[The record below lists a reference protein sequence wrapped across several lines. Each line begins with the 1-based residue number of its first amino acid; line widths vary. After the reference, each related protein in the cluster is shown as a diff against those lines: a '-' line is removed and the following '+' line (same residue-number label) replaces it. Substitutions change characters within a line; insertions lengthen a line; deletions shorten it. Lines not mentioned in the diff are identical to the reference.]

1 MKENGKADTGTEG
14 QAAPSL
20 PPLPFSFFLFPFS
33 LRLPLFARILGWSF
47 LNLALLVVVFWVLLR
62 SEFRLEPLIA
72 GVAGERAQRT
82 ADALLAELR
91 ERPSADWD
99 AVLARQ
105 GEVFGV
111 QFLIVRDD
119 GQHVAGPEMKLPASV
134 AARLRSRGGGGR
146 GGPGAGDGPRGEPPA
161 PTDARPREDPE
172 RFRPFGE
179 VRRRPPTEARG
190 FLHTTE
196 PSRYWLMF
204 EAPLPGG
211 GGGPERR
218 MTRLLIVA
226 DTLGAGGL
234 FFDFRPWIWAGTAV
248 VVLSVLWWVPFVRGI
263 TRALGQMT
271 RATEQVAEGRFDVS
285 VDARRGDELGRL
297 GGAINRMAE
306 RLAGFVTGQ
315 KRFLGDIAHELC
327 TPLARMELALGV
339 LEQRADDRQRAYV
352 DDVRE
357 EVRHM
362 SGLVNE
368 LLSFSK
374 AGLKARDLP
383 LAAVP
388 LPELVAQVVA
398 REAAPGADVRVE
410 VAGGL
415 VVQADPELLARA
427 IGNLLRNALRYAGHA
442 GPVTLRALA
451 EGDHVSVTIADVGP
465 GVPPEALLKLGEPF
479 FRPDAARTREEGGT
493 GLGLAIVRT
502 CAEAC
507 RGTVT
512 FRNRQPT
519 GLEAEL
525 KLRRAWARGGGWVPV
540 RHSGSAPRPTPELEA
555 DDANL

>member
-1 MKENGKADTGTEG
+1 MKEKGKADAPTEG
-14 QAAPSL
+14 QAVPSFRL
-20 PPLPFSFFLFPFS
+20 SPSAF
-33 LRLPLFARILGWSF
+33 RLPLFARILGWSF

-91 ERPSADWD
+91 ERPSAEWD

-119 GQHVAGPEMKLPASV
+119 GQRVAGPEMKLPESV
-134 AARLRSRGGGGR
+134 AARLRTRGGAGR

-161 PTDARPREDPE
+161 PTDVRPRENPE
-172 RFRPFGE
+172 RFRSFGE

-234 FFDFRPWIWAGTAV
+234 FFDFRPWIWAGSAV

-297 GGAINRMAE
+297 GGAINRMAAW
-306 RLAGFVTGQ
+306 LAGFVTGQ
-315 KRFLGDIAHELC
+315 KRFLVAIAHELC
-327 TPLARMELALGV
+327 TPLARMEMALGV
-339 LEQRADDRQRAYV
+339 LEQRADERQRAYV

-388 LPELVAQVVA
+388 LPALVAQVVA
-398 REAAPGADVRVE
+398 REAAHGADVRVE
-410 VAGGL
+410 VAAGL
-415 VVQADPELLARA
+415 AVQADPELLGRA

-442 GPVTLRALA
+442 GPVVLRAVA
-451 EGDHVSVTIADVGP
+451 EGDLVSVTIADVGP
-465 GVPPEALLKLGEPF
+465 GVPPEALPKLGEPF

-507 RGTVT
+507 RGTVA
-512 FRNRQPT
+512 FRNRQPA

-525 KLRRAWARGGGWVPV
+525 TLRRA
-540 RHSGSAPRPTPELEA
+540 
-555 DDANL
+555 

>member
-1 MKENGKADTGTEG
+1 MKEKGKTDAVKEG
-14 QAAPSL
+14 EAAPSFRL
-20 PPLPFSFFLFPFS
+20 LPFAFA

-47 LNLALLVVVFWVLLR
+47 LNLVLLVVVSWVLLR

-91 ERPSADWD
+91 ERPAADWD

-111 QFLIVRDD
+111 QFLIVRED
-119 GQHVAGPEMKLPASV
+119 GQRIAGPEMKLPASV
-134 AARLRSRGGGGR
+134 AARLQSRGGPGR
-146 GGPGAGDGPRGEPPA
+146 GGPGAGDGPRGEPPS
-161 PTDARPREDPE
+161 PPDARPRENPE
-172 RFRPFGE
+172 RFRPPGE
-179 VRRRPPTEARG
+179 FRRRPPTEARG

-211 GGGPERR
+211 SGGGPERR

-234 FFDFRPWIWAGTAV
+234 FFDFRPWIWAGSAV

-327 TPLARMELALGV
+327 TPLARMEMALGV
-339 LEQRADDRQRAYV
+339 LEQRADERQRAYV

-362 SGLVNE
+362 SGLVDE

-388 LPELVAQVVA
+388 LPALFAQVVA

-410 VAGGL
+410 VAEDL
-415 VVQADPELLARA
+415 EVQADPELLARA
-427 IGNLLRNALRYAGHA
+427 VGNLLRNALRYAGHA
-442 GPVTLRALA
+442 GPVTLRAVA
-451 EGDHVSVTIADVGP
+451 EGDYVALTIADVGP
-465 GVPPEALLKLGEPF
+465 GVPPEALPKLGEPF
-479 FRPDAARTREEGGT
+479 FRPDAARTREDGGT

-507 RGTVT
+507 RGTVI

-525 KLRRAWARGGGWVPV
+525 KLRRA
-540 RHSGSAPRPTPELEA
+540 
-555 DDANL
+555 